1 MALAPD
7 DSGWSAPRVIDAARD
22 LILGSSCVGCGRA
35 GRLLCAPCHHG
46 LAVLP
51 APAWPTPVPPGLVSP
66 WAATSYDGIVRA
78 MVIGHKEH
86 RLLALAR
93 PLGDLLA
100 AAVSAAV
107 RDLVPGPAPL
117 VLVPVPSRASTVRQR
132 GHDPTAALTRAAA
145 AILRAQGIEVAC
157 RPLLRTR
164 PGLADQAGLDAAA
177 RSVNLAGA
185 LRCHPPALRRLSRAR
200 RAVHVVVCD
209 DVLTTGATAAEA
221 QRALRAVGLAPL
233 AVAAV
238 AATRRRLPPRSEL
251 FAEVPRSP
259 ATG

>member
-1 MALAPD
+1 VL
-7 DSGWSAPRVIDAARD
+7 DAARD
-22 LILGSSCVGCGRA
+22 LILGSGCVGCGHP
-35 GRLLCAPCHHG
+35 GRLLCDTCRNG
-46 LAVLP
+46 LDVVP

-66 WAATSYDGIVRA
+66 WAATSYDGIVRD

-93 PLGDLLA
+93 PLGVLLA

-107 RDLVPGPAPL
+107 RDLALVPAPL

-132 GHDPTAALTRAAA
+132 GHDPTTALTRIAAGG
-145 AILRAQGIEVAC
+145 LRTHDLDVLC
-157 RPLLRTR
+157 LPLLRTR
-164 PGLADQAGLDAAA
+164 PGLADQSGLDAAA
-177 RSVNLAGA
+177 RAANLAGA
-185 LRCHPPALRRLSRAR
+185 LRCHPPALRRLTRAR
-200 RAVHVVVCD
+200 RAVHVIVCD

-238 AATRRRLPPRSEL
+238 AATRRRLPPHRL
-251 FAEVPRSP
+251 R
-259 ATG
+259 